1 MDAVSTTLLVSV
13 LFCGCCGEAGDDKK
27 EKPLLGVSDDDCGGG
42 GGGSVV
48 AEEAEEDVVNPANMD
63 GCVSA
68 RGFNATDD
76 DVSSSCPSFPTL
88 LVLLLLLGSPD
99 MKLNADGAAVG
110 WDGGS
115 AGVVVELLAATVLS
129 VVAGVDGD
137 GEDVDEPMDDC
148 KNEKPLELAAGEGEG
163 EDFSSPSPFIDRPPN
178 MADVVLLLRLTS
190 VVDRVC

>member
-1 MDAVSTTLLVSV
+1 M
-13 LFCGCCGEAGDDKK
+13 
-27 EKPLLGVSDDDCGGG
+27 
-42 GGGSVV
+42 
-48 AEEAEEDVVNPANMD
+48 VNPANMD

-76 DVSSSCPSFPTL
+76 DSSCPSFPTL

-99 MKLNADGAAVG
+99 MKLNADGAAVD

-115 AGVVVELLAATVLS
+115 AGVVVKLLAATVIS
-129 VVAGVDGD
+129 GVAGVEDGD

-148 KNEKPLELAAGEGEG
+148 KNEKPLELAAGGGEG

-178 MADVVLLLRLTS
+178 MADVVLLT
-190 VVDRVC
+190 CG